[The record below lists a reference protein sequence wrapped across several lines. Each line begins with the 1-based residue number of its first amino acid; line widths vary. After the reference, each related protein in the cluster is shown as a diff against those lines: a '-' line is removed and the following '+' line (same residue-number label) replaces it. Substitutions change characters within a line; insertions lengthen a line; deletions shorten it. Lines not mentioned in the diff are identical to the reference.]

1 MKKHIYIIRHG
12 QTDLNLKGI
21 VQGSGVDSSLN
32 DTGRTQAVAFYN
44 KYKNIPFE
52 VLITSG
58 LKRTHETAKHFIDAG
73 LLWEQTTDINEICW
87 GDQEGKKA
95 TPESHAEY
103 KQLMVDWQ
111 NGHFDQ
117 RMPNGESAAEMAER
131 MQRFKQ
137 HLLEREE
144 EYILVVSHGRAM
156 RCMMTVLLNK
166 PLSDMDNY
174 RHSNTGLYQFEL
186 MNGAFVAVKSNDKSH
201 LSNE

>member
-32 DTGRTQAVAFYN
+32 DTGRAQAAAFYD

-58 LKRTHETAKHFIDAG
+58 LKRTHETAKLFIDTG
-73 LLWEQTTDINEICW
+73 LSWEQTIDINEICW

-103 KQLMVDWQ
+103 KQLMIDWK
-111 NGHFDQ
+111 NGDFDG

-166 PLSDMDNY
+166 PLSNMDNY
-174 RHSNTGLYQFEL
+174 HHSNTGLYQFEL
-186 MNGAFVAVKSNDKSH
+186 MNGEFVLVKSNDKSH
-201 LSNE
+201 LANE